1 MRVKA
6 LTEKGIS
13 ISHHEVLG
21 HYGIRVSP
29 CLHNTKEEVE
39 LFLEAL
45 GGLKAI

>member
-13 ISHHEVLG
+13 LSHRGVLG
-21 HYGIRVSP
+21 HYRIRVSP
-29 CLHNTKEEVE
+29 YLHNTKEEVE

-45 GGLKAI
+45 EGG